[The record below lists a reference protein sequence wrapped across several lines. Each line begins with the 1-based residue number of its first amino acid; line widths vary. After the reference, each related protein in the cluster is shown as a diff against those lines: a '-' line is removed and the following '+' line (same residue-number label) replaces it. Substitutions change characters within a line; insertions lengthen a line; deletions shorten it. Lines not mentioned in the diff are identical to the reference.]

1 MRFAIAAALIAA
13 ATGQAAADFFVV
25 QNMQT
30 RKCAVEET
38 YPVSENSM
46 LLLNNKFIERS
57 DAEAAMREVPSCN

>member
-1 MRFAIAAALIAA
+1 MRIAIAAALIAA
-13 ATGQAAADFFVV
+13 TTGMASADYFVV

-38 YPVSENSM
+38 YLVSGNSM